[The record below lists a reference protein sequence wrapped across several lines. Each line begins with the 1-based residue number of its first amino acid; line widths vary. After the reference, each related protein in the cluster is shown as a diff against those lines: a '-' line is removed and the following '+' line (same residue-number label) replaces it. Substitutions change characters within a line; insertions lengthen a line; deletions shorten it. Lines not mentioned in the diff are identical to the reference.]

1 MDWVGRNQPA
11 APEVSA
17 PFPVSVS
24 MLFQTGTSVCVP
36 EGQPLGF
43 GDTAQ

>member
-1 MDWVGRNQPA
+1 MLGRNQPA
-11 APEVSA
+11 APDVST
-17 PFPVSVS
+17 PLPVSVS
-24 MLFQTGTSVCVP
+24 TPFHTGTSVCVP